1 MEKQRKQIGHRI
13 SMRRKAMHLT
23 QDKVAE
29 YLDCSNNTVSSI
41 ETGKQN
47 ITISSLIKLCELLD
61 TTPND
66 LLLGNMHPDDVP
78 RDIADTLRL
87 CTKEQVD
94 FIRQITEIVYAQ
106 NFPPK
111 K

>member
-1 MEKQRKQIGHRI
+1 MEEQRNQIGHRI
-13 SMRRKAMHLT
+13 SMRRKALHLT
-23 QDKVAE
+23 QDNVAE

-47 ITISSLIKLCELLD
+47 ITISSLIKLCELLN

-78 RDIADTLRL
+78 KDIMDTLRL
-87 CTKEQVD
+87 CTKEQVEL
-94 FIRQITEIVYAQ
+94 IRKITELIYAQ
-106 NFPPK
+106 NYPHQK
-111 K
+111 